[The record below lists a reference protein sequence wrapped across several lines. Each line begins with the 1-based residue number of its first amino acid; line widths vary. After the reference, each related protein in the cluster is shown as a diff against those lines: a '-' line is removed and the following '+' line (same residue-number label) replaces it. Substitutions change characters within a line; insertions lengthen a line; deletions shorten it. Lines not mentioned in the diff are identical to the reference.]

1 MGHSGSRLE
10 VMGMTGLAE
19 SGEMTWS
26 EAEVGFMRQALKIAE
41 RGRGQ
46 VKPNPLVG
54 CVLVKDGDVVAQGW
68 HDHLGGLH
76 AEQMAIADAEK
87 RGISTNGTT
96 AYVTLEPCNH
106 HGRTPPCTE
115 ALLWAGITS
124 VVVAHTDPNPTVRG
138 NGCEYLR
145 REGFAVKS
153 GLLED
158 EAAVQMQS
166 FLNWCEKRRPLVT
179 LKIATDCN
187 RAIDDLTLDSQR
199 FTSSDSLDAVHR
211 LRRECDAIIIGVET
225 VVRDNPSLTVR
236 RIDLG
241 DGKQPVRI
249 ILDRELRIPL
259 DSTVLVDEHQTLIL
273 HTEGKAENVA
283 ALSSRKNVEVVCL
296 KSADS
301 HDGVDLNRVLTLLGD
316 REFHEIMVEGGAETA
331 RRFLAAGLIDRAII
345 IQTENEFSNPL
356 FLGIESKHLI
366 EKGLAISTEVE
377 WGGDQVEL
385 WSRREL
391 PWPSN
396 NWP

>member
-1 MGHSGSRLE
+1 
-10 VMGMTGLAE
+10 MGMSGLTE
-19 SGEMTWS
+19 CGEMTWS
-26 EAEVGFMRQALKIAE
+26 EAEVGFMRQALQIAE

-46 VKPNPLVG
+46 VNPNPLVG
-54 CVLVKDGDVVAQGW
+54 CVLVKNDKVVAQGW

-87 RGISTNGTT
+87 KGISTNGTT

-124 VVVAHTDPNPTVRG
+124 VVVAHADPNPTVRG

-145 REGFAVKS
+145 REGFAVEC
-153 GLLED
+153 GLLGD

-179 LKIATDCN
+179 LKIATDRN
-187 RAIDDLTLDSQR
+187 RAIDDFTLDSKR

-211 LRRECDAIIIGVET
+211 LRRECDAIIVGVET

-241 DGKQPVRI
+241 DGEQPVRI

-259 DSTVLVDEHQTLIL
+259 DSTVLIDEHQTLIL
-273 HTEGKAENVA
+273 HTEGEAENAA

-296 KSADS
+296 KSAES

-345 IQTENEFSNPL
+345 IQTENEFSKPL
-356 FLGIESKHLI
+356 FLGIESEHLI
-366 EKGLAISTEVE
+366 EKGLTISAEVK

-391 PWPSN
+391 PWPSID
-396 NWP
+396 WP